1 MHAINELVINA
12 LIKLIKINK
21 ASAKPSTTT
30 MSKYFTKGN
39 SSCKPVLG
47 RNSYQFDG
55 VCVAVDDR
63 HLSETCHRDA

>member
-1 MHAINELVINA
+1 MHSINELVINA

-21 ASAKPSTTT
+21 ASAKPGTTT
-30 MSKYFTKGN
+30 MSKYITKGN
-39 SSCKPVLG
+39 SSCNPALG
-47 RNSYQFDG
+47 RNSYQFHA